1 MFFRNFCHLKSVC
14 GRVMRGSHTDIKVPD
29 FSKHMRNSVADPNC
43 PSRQSEA
50 SRKLLSYTLSGILLT
65 SGIYSVKAEVHRIVG
80 ETEQALLDAAVTR
93 TNSFLLNKLKITKG
107 QYFPRKHS
115 VGSKQPQ
122 YVKSM
127 NASADVLALAKIEIN
142 LSQIP
147 EDRHMTFKWRG
158 KPLFVWNRPE
168 QAVKAVRQVP
178 LSTLRDPQRDED
190 RVQEDKWFVCVGV
203 CTHLGCVPLSHQGD
217 FGGYYC
223 PCHGSHF
230 DISGRARKG
239 PAPTNLVIPPY
250 TLSGSSLVVG

>member
-1 MFFRNFCHLKSVC
+1 MFFRNFCPLKSVC

-65 SGIYSVKAEVHRIVG
+65 SGIYSVKGEVHR
-80 ETEQALLDAAVTR
+80 
-93 TNSFLLNKLKITKG
+93 
-107 QYFPRKHS
+107 
-115 VGSKQPQ
+115 